1 MDITI
6 RKATE
11 KDIKGIAK
19 VHVDSWKITYKG
31 IISDEIIDNATYESR
46 EKQWENIFK
55 QAVGNE
61 YRYVAETFD
70 QKIIGF
76 IDGGHE
82 RTGKYNCDGELYA
95 IYLLKEYQGNKLGK
109 RLFQELV
116 SEFIKNDMCSVLV
129 WVVSSNPSKLFY
141 EKFRPELIDTKFLE
155 RLDVEE
161 TAYCWRNIKS
171 LYKSLTY

>member
-109 RLFQELV
+109 KIGRAHV
-116 SEFIKNDMCSVLV
+116 
-129 WVVSSNPSKLFY
+129 
-141 EKFRPELIDTKFLE
+141 
-155 RLDVEE
+155 
-161 TAYCWRNIKS
+161 
-171 LYKSLTY
+171 

>member
-31 IISDEIIDNATYESR
+31 IIYDEIIDNATYESR

-116 SEFIKNDMCSVLV
+116 SEFIKNDMSSVLV

-161 TAYCWRNIKS
+161 TAYCWRNIKN
-171 LYKSLTY
+171 LYKSLT